1 MAQTKK
7 QLALQSKILDQIY
20 THGSISRI
28 DIAHNTGI
36 TPATTTNL
44 TAELVNKGLVIET
57 DIDAT
62 ENKVGR
68 KKVLLKIAPNY
79 SHYIGVELH
88 EQFIAFCLVDNLGTI
103 LKKNLL
109 TISEHKIPTGATF
122 AEHLAA
128 FLNDCQAYCPQ
139 AIGIALPGHYNQTT
153 QQIISNRLSWQ
164 KFDLKPVIAKIKLP
178 LFFENNVHCMSTSY
192 RLLSQQI
199 KNDNMLFL
207 HVARGIFSSY
217 LYRGK
222 IHGQNNF
229 LVGEI
234 GHWIVNPEGE
244 LCDCGRRGCLQNYIS
259 QGAIIKKAVLL
270 YETSSSTYLRQLVKS
285 TAEID
290 FYVVQKAYELGDD
303 GVINILNNA
312 MKYLAIT
319 LNNLVMMADTHQ
331 LVLHGAL
338 FNSNN
343 LFELLKHYLNE
354 NRFQLTNIS
363 QQHLIVKQYD
373 QFNGAAGAAIFAMQ
387 KDLGIF

>member
-1 MAQTKK
+1 MVKTKK

-44 TAELVNKGLVIET
+44 TAELIKLGLVVET
-57 DIDAT
+57 DVDITA
-62 ENKVGR
+62 NKVGR

-79 SHYIGVELH
+79 SHYIGVELN
-88 EQFIAFCLVDNLGTI
+88 EQFITFCLVDNLGTI
-103 LKKNLL
+103 IKKNVSKLYDY
-109 TISEHKIPTGATF
+109 KIPSGTQF
-122 AEHLAA
+122 ANQLKD
-128 FLNDCQAYCPQ
+128 FLTECHAYNPK
-139 AIGIALPGHYNQTT
+139 AIGIALPGHYNATDN
-153 QQIISNRLSWQ
+153 QIISNRLSWQ
-164 KFDLKPVIAKIKLP
+164 NFDLDPVTSHIKLP

-199 KNDNMLFL
+199 RDDNMLFL

-217 LYRGK
+217 IYRGE
-222 IHGQNNF
+222 IHGQENF

-270 YETSSSTYLRQLVKS
+270 YETSSSTYLRQLVKN
-285 TAEID
+285 ANEID

-338 FNSNN
+338 FNSHN

-363 QQHLIVKQYD
+363 QQHLIVKQHD

-387 KDLGIF
+387 KDIGIF